1 MVCYMKSKNL
11 KDNLMRN
18 QQIDEILH
26 NMAMLYQNL
35 GTDSTEQEKD
45 EAKQNE
51 LLLIGRI
58 AEIDSEYA
66 SRLYHD

>member
-1 MVCYMKSKNL
+1 
-11 KDNLMRN
+11 MRN